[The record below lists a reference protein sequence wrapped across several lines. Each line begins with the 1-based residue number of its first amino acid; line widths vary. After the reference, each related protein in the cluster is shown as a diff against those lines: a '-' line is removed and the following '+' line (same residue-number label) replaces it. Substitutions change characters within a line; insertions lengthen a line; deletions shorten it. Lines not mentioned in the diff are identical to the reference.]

1 MRPRYEER
9 EEREREEE
17 YRPRHAHR
25 PPDGGSRRD
34 HVVISTVIVGVIL
47 FLVIGTPYL
56 KRRLATD
63 GSFVNSIGGDA
74 DREAVRHWLRD
85 NADDPQ
91 FREIRWWPPRP
102 LSATD
107 DHRDAYADRRDG
119 DRRDG
124 DRRDSDR
131 RDSDRRDSDR
141 RDDNRSGDRV
151 CRMQYRER
159 TANGDDVTRDDYF
172 AVRDGRAHL
181 LSRNSSLA
189 VAARRAFAD
198 NDGLP

>member
-17 YRPRHAHR
+17 YRPRHVHR

-34 HVVISTVIVGVIL
+34 HVVISTVIIGVIL

-56 KRRLATD
+56 KHHLPPD
-63 GSFVNSIGGDA
+63 GSLVNSIGGDA

-85 NADDPQ
+85 NADDPE
-91 FREIRWWPPRP
+91 FRETHWWPARR
-102 LSATD
+102 LSAND
-107 DHRDAYADRRDG
+107 DRREAYDDRRDG
-119 DRRDG
+119 DRRE
-124 DRRDSDR
+124 SDR
-131 RDSDRRDSDR
+131 PNYDK
-141 RDDNRSGDRV
+141 RDDDRSGDRV

-159 TANGDDVTRDDYF
+159 TASGEDVNRDDYF
-172 AVRDGRAHL
+172 VIRDGRARI

-189 VAARRAFAD
+189 VAARRTFAD
-198 NDGLP
+198 SDGLP

>member
-17 YRPRHAHR
+17 YRPRHTGHR
-25 PPDGGSRRD
+25 THDGGSRRD
-34 HVVISTVIVGVIL
+34 HVVISTVIIGVIL

-56 KRRLATD
+56 KRHLPPD
-63 GSFVNSIGGDA
+63 GSLVNSIGGGDPDA

-91 FREIRWWPPRP
+91 FREIRWWAPRR
-102 LSATD
+102 LSAND
-107 DHRDAYADRRDG
+107 DRREASADRRDG

-124 DRRDSDR
+124 DRQAP
-131 RDSDRRDSDR
+131 DR
-141 RDDNRSGDRV
+141 RDDDRSGDRV

-159 TANGDDVTRDDYF
+159 TENGDEVTRDDYF
-172 AVRDGRAHL
+172 VVRDGRARL

-189 VAARRAFAD
+189 VAARRSFAD
-198 NDGLP
+198 SDGLP

>member
-1 MRPRYEER
+1 MRPHYEER
-9 EEREREEE
+9 EREREEEE

-47 FLVIGTPYL
+47 FLVVGTPYL
-56 KRRLATD
+56 KRHLPQD
-63 GSFVNSIGGDA
+63 GSLVNSIGGDN

-85 NADDPQ
+85 NADDPE
-91 FREIRWWPPRP
+91 FREIRWWPSRG
-102 LSATD
+102 LSAID
-107 DHRDAYADRRDG
+107 DRREANADGRDG

-131 RDSDRRDSDR
+131 REGDR
-141 RDDNRSGDRV
+141 RDDDRSGDRV

-159 TANGDDVTRDDYF
+159 TANGDEVNRDDYF
-172 AVRDGRAHL
+172 VVRDGRCRL
-181 LSRNSSLA
+181 LSRNSPLA
-189 VAARRAFAD
+189 VVARRSFAD
-198 NDGLP
+198 GDGLP

>member
-56 KRRLATD
+56 KRHLATD
-63 GSFVNSIGGDA
+63 GSLVNSIGGGDPDA

-91 FREIRWWPPRP
+91 FREIRWWPPRR
-102 LSATD
+102 LSAND
-107 DHRDAYADRRDG
+107 DRREANADRH
-119 DRRDG
+119 
-124 DRRDSDR
+124 DSDR
-131 RDSDRRDSDR
+131 QGTDRQGSDRQGSDR
-141 RDDNRSGDRV
+141 RDDDRSGDRV
-151 CRMQYRER
+151 CRIQYRER

-172 AVRDGRAHL
+172 VVRDGRARV
-181 LSRNSSLA
+181 LSRNSSLV
-189 VAARRAFAD
+189 VAARRSFAD
-198 NDGLP
+198 SDGLP

>member
-9 EEREREEE
+9 EREREEEEE

-34 HVVISTVIVGVIL
+34 HVVISTVIIGVIL

-56 KRRLATD
+56 KRHLPPD
-63 GSFVNSIGGDA
+63 GSLVNSIGGDT

-91 FREIRWWPPRP
+91 FHEVRWWPPRR
-102 LSATD
+102 LSDND
-107 DHRDAYADRRDG
+107 DRRDAYADRRDSDRRDGAGQDG

-124 DRRDSDR
+124 A
-131 RDSDRRDSDR
+131 R
-141 RDDNRSGDRV
+141 RDDDRSVDRV

-159 TANGDDVTRDDYF
+159 SANGDDVNRDDYF
-172 AVRDGRAHL
+172 VIRDGRARL

-189 VAARRAFAD
+189 VAARRSFAD
-198 NDGLP
+198 ADGLP

>member
-1 MRPRYEER
+1 MRPRYEEQ
-9 EEREREEE
+9 EEREEE
-17 YRPRHAHR
+17 YRPRTRGHR

-56 KRRLATD
+56 KRHLPAD
-63 GSFVNSIGGDA
+63 GSLVNAIGGDSDA

-91 FREIRWWPPRP
+91 FREIRWWPPRQS
-102 LSATD
+102 SAND
-107 DHRDAYADRRDG
+107 DRREAYADRRDG

-124 DRRDSDR
+124 DRRDSN
-131 RDSDRRDSDR
+131 RDSDRPDRDR
-141 RDDNRSGDRV
+141 RDDDRSGDRV

-172 AVRDGRAHL
+172 VVRDGRAHL

-189 VAARRAFAD
+189 VAARRSFAD

>member
-1 MRPRYEER
+1 MRPHYEER
-9 EEREREEE
+9 EEREEE
-17 YRPRHAHR
+17 YRPRHSGPRTH
-25 PPDGGSRRD
+25 DGGSRRD
-34 HVVISTVIVGVIL
+34 HVVISTVIIGVIL

-56 KRRLATD
+56 KHHLPPD
-63 GSFVNSIGGDA
+63 GSLVNSISGDDA

-91 FREIRWWPPRP
+91 FREIRWWPPRR

-107 DHRDAYADRRDG
+107 DRREANA
-119 DRRDG
+119 

-131 RDSDRRDSDR
+131 RENDR
-141 RDDNRSGDRV
+141 RDDDRSGDRV

-159 TANGDDVTRDDYF
+159 TANGDDVDRDDYF
-172 AVRDGRAHL
+172 VIRDGQARL

-189 VAARRAFAD
+189 VAARRSFAD
-198 NDGLP
+198 RDGLP